1 MKNSLLTI
9 FMLSV
14 ALLQAGIEPV
24 VTGTSNKSIRI
35 AFEKTNTEE
44 VFVRLKDDEGVVLY
58 SLQIDPQVEKGKILN
73 LSNLPSGNYDL
84 EVEDGQTITDLDI
97 RLSDDRAIVASKDIT
112 YKPQIAITQDR
123 LSFNILSLGRAVT
136 AVIMLDETE
145 VFQKVYENNSTLS
158 KVYDISALPNGEY
171 TFKMVVGEHVVYK
184 TFRI

>member
-9 FMLSV
+9 FMLGAV
-14 ALLQAGIEPV
+14 LLQAGIEPV

-35 AFEKTNTEE
+35 AFEKTNAEE
-44 VFVRLKDDEGVVLY
+44 VSVILKDNAGVVLY
-58 SLQIDPQVEKGKILN
+58 SLQIDPQLEKGKILN

-84 EVEDGQTITDLDI
+84 EIEDEQTVTDLDI
-97 RLSDDRAIVASKDIT
+97 TLYDDRAIVVNKDTI
-112 YKPQIAITQDR
+112 YKPQIVITNDR

-136 AVIMLDETE
+136 ASIMLDDSE

-158 KVYDISALPNGEY
+158 KVYDISSLPNGEY
-171 TFKMVVGEHVVYK
+171 TFKMVVGEHVAYK